1 VRASTASTS
10 SMRLTPTSIRGQR
23 LSASTARDGAAV
35 VEAVE
40 EDAERGS
47 GGSDH
52 VCGGGKE
59 EVPLCVVGELGKRNL
74 HPRNI
79 RFAEIREI
87 SS

>member
-1 VRASTASTS
+1 VASTS
-10 SMRLTPTSIRGQR
+10 STWLTPTSIRGQR

-35 VEAVE
+35 VGAVE
-40 EDAERGS
+40 EDVERG
-47 GGSDH
+47 GGGGEG

-59 EVPLCVVGELGKRNL
+59 EVPLCVVGELGKKNL

-79 RFAEIREI
+79 GFAEIREI